1 MEQLSAESHH
11 SRETLSRSIAKTV
24 TYRVLIM
31 ILDFSTIYLF
41 TGKAKIALG
50 FMVVSNVYTT
60 VGYFAHER
68 ICDRIKWGR
77 AIYKVSAA

>member
-11 SRETLSRSIAKTV
+11 SRETLTRSVVKTL

-41 TGKAKIALG
+41 TGKAKVAVG
-50 FMVVSNVYTT
+50 FMVVSNLYTT
-60 VGYFAHER
+60 VGYFLHER
-68 ICDRIKWGR
+68 LWDRIKWGK
-77 AIYKVSAA
+77 AIYRASPA

>member
-11 SRETLSRSIAKTV
+11 SRETLTRSVVKTL

-41 TGKAKIALG
+41 TGKAKVAVG
-50 FMVVSNVYTT
+50 FMVVSNLYTT
-60 VGYFAHER
+60 VGYFLHER
-68 ICDRIKWGR
+68 LWDRTKWGK
-77 AIYKVSAA
+77 AIYRASPA

>member
-1 MEQLSAESHH
+1 MEQLSAESYH

-68 ICDRIKWGR
+68 IWDRIKWGK
-77 AIYKVSAA
+77 AIYKISAA

>member
-1 MEQLSAESHH
+1 
-11 SRETLSRSIAKTV
+11 
-24 TYRVLIM
+24 M

-41 TGKAKIALG
+41 THKAKIAAG
-50 FMVVSNVYTT
+50 FMVVSNAYTT

-68 ICDRIKWGR
+68 IWDRVKWGT

>member
-68 ICDRIKWGR
+68 IWDRIKWGK
-77 AIYKVSAA
+77 AMYKVSAA